1 MAKLHGP
8 RNGRLGQGLAV
19 LRLDAAYVRDAA
31 PADALPWKPRPT
43 AI

>member
-1 MAKLHGP
+1 MVHGTAVWVKVWP
-8 RNGRLGQGLAV
+8 CLAV
-19 LRLDAAYVRDAA
+19 LTLDAAYVRDAA